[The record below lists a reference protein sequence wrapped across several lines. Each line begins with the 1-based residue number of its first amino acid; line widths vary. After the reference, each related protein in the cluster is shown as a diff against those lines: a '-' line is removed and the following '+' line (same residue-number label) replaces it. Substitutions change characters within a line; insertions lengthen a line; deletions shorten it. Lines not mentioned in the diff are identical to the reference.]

1 MTYKLCLPV
10 LLLLGLLVSRCSLFE
25 PEAGPEPSPPRELTA
40 AEKQITNAGSHFG
53 FRLFRALSE
62 EAPGEN
68 LFFSPLSVSMALGMT
83 LNGAA
88 GETYT
93 AMQETLELAGLS
105 QEEINQSYQSLIEM
119 LTALDPKVAFEI
131 ANSIWYRQGF
141 AVEPDFLDVNTTYFD
156 AEVRDLDF
164 SRAEV
169 VDIINGWA
177 GEKTHGKIEQI
188 IEQIDPATVMFLINA
203 IYFKG
208 TWTYEFDKDET
219 REDVFTR
226 RDGTT
231 ADVPMMRQE
240 ADLPYFETESFQAV
254 DLPYGDSLFSMTILL
269 PRKGKDV
276 DALAAAL
283 DEAQWNDWMGRFE
296 RRGLDL
302 RLPRFELEYEKG
314 LNEVLTSLGMGIAFD
329 AGRADFTGINRGGG
343 LWIDYVKHKAFVE
356 VNEEGTEAAAVTVV
370 AVNQCAGC
378 GGGVPISMYIDHPF
392 IFTIRERHS
401 GTILFLGK
409 VNTL

>member
-1 MTYKLCLPV
+1 MKYKLCLPV
-10 LLLLGLLVSRCSLFE
+10 LLLLGLLVSRCSLVE
-25 PEAGPEPSPPRELTA
+25 PEAEREPIPPRELTL
-40 AEKQITNAGSHFG
+40 AEKQITDAGSQFG
-53 FRLFRALSE
+53 LTLFRALSE
-62 EAPGEN
+62 DAPNEN
-68 LFFSPLSVSMALGMT
+68 LFLSPLSVSMALGMT
-83 LNGAA
+83 LNGAG

-93 AMQETLELAGLS
+93 AMQQTLELAGLS
-105 QEEINQSYQSLIEM
+105 QESINQSYQSLIE
-119 LTALDPKVAFEI
+119 LLVGLDPKVAFEI

-141 AVEPDFLDVNTTYFD
+141 AVEPDFLDGNTTYFD

-164 SRAEV
+164 GHPDA
-169 VDIINGWA
+169 VDIINGWVSD
-177 GEKTHGKIEQI
+177 KTHGKIEQI
-188 IEQIDPATVMFLINA
+188 LQEIDPATVMFLINA

-226 RDGTT
+226 HDGTT

-269 PRKGKDV
+269 PREGYDI
-276 DALAAAL
+276 DALAAEL
-283 DEAQWNDWMGRFE
+283 DEAHWNDWVGRFE
-296 RRGLDL
+296 TRGLDL
-302 RLPRFELEYEKG
+302 RLPRFKLEYEKE
-314 LNEVLTSLGMGIAFD
+314 LNEVLTALGMGIAFD

-370 AVNQCAGC
+370 AINQCAGC
-378 GGGVPISMYIDHPF
+378 GGGTPISMHVNRPF
-392 IFTIRERHS
+392 IFTIREQHS
-401 GTILFLGK
+401 GTILFIGK
-409 VNTL
+409 VNVL